1 MRLQTPCFTFGLF
14 LVLYASIAEGL
25 RVLDDAAAKL
35 TAPQTPTG
43 IINPGRAR
51 NAIHVGS
58 YEGHV
63 EARLRGIE
71 DISGVIRVFVFRNA
85 TSVNIRYSLL
95 FTGLSV
101 QGFPTV
107 AGIVTARS
115 NAPVVNFPAKT
126 WSNVTNSP
134 PFDHGWK
141 KQGNAKRM
149 GLLYKYTSSGWC
161 YDAGSVA
168 AEAGMTVADV
178 FRGLMAFPGSYYG
191 TIVAPGGRASGVFAV
206 RPLALKV
213 SHGGGFSS

>member
-1 MRLQTPCFTFGLF
+1 MRLRTPRFAFGLF

-35 TAPQTPTG
+35 NGPQTPTG
-43 IINPGRAR
+43 IINPGRTR
-51 NAIHVGS
+51 NALHVGS

-63 EARLRGIE
+63 EARLRGID
-71 DISGVIRVFVFRNA
+71 DISGVIRVFVFRNS
-85 TSVNIRYSLL
+85 TSVNIRYSLRL
-95 FTGLSV
+95 TGLSI
-101 QGFPTV
+101 QGFPTA

-115 NAPVVNFPAKT
+115 NAPVVNFPSKT

-141 KQGNAKRM
+141 KQGNTRM
-149 GLLYKYTSSGWC
+149 GLLYKYISSGWC

-168 AEAGMTVADV
+168 AEAGMTVGDV
-178 FRGLMAFPGSYYG
+178 FRGLMTFPESYYG

-206 RPLALKV
+206 QPLALKV
-213 SHGGGFSS
+213 SDGGSSS

>member
-1 MRLQTPCFTFGLF
+1 PGFAFWLL
-14 LVLYASIAEGL
+14 LVVYASMAEGL
-25 RVLDDAAAKL
+25 RVLDDGAAKL
-35 TAPQTPTG
+35 SAPQTPTG
-43 IINPGRAR
+43 IINPGRTR

-63 EARLRGIE
+63 EARLRGID

-85 TSVNIRYSLL
+85 TSVNIRYSLRL
-95 FTGLSV
+95 TGLSV
-101 QGFPTV
+101 QGFPTA

-115 NAPVVNFPAKT
+115 NAPVVNFPVKT

-141 KQGNAKRM
+141 RHGNARRM

-161 YDAGSVA
+161 YDAGRVD

-206 RPLALKV
+206 QPLALKV
-213 SHGGGFSS
+213 SHGGTSS